1 MPSSSIFYLNWTKRI
16 TPTFPNCKPNL
27 MRTITLSLII
37 LFFQAISVFGQEL
50 EHPDILVTNDN
61 WGKELFQFPIRFAKE
76 IQYTGMEEARF
87 PKGWGDS
94 TSTEFWTYA
103 FAWEIETEKALI
115 EADFEI
121 NLQYYFDGLL
131 GLNFDRKEKVTQTNA
146 NFINKEVSNNISRYA
161 GKIKTFDTR
170 FTQKPMTLH
179 VQALSHFCEK
189 EKQSIVLFKF
199 SPKPFEHAVWKK
211 LDGVKI
217 KDGFCDH

>member
-1 MPSSSIFYLNWTKRI
+1 MK
-16 TPTFPNCKPNL
+16 
-27 MRTITLSLII
+27 TI
-37 LFFQAISVFGQEL
+37 AISITILLFQSFIVFGQEEL
-50 EHPDILVTNDN
+50 EHPDILVTSDN
-61 WGKELFQFPIRFAKE
+61 WGKELFQFPIRFASE
-76 IQYTGMEEARF
+76 IPYTGMEEARF

-94 TSTEFWTYA
+94 THVEFWTYA
-103 FAWEIETEKALI
+103 FAWEIETEAELTEI
-115 EADFEI
+115 DFET

-131 GLNFDRKEKVTQTNA
+131 GLNFDRKEKVTQSNA
-146 NFINKEVSNNISRYA
+146 NFLKKESSESKSWYV

-189 EKQSIVLFKF
+189 EKQSIILFKF
-199 SPKPFEHAVWKK
+199 SPKPFEHGIWKK

>member
-1 MPSSSIFYLNWTKRI
+1 MKTIVISIIVL
-16 TPTFPNCKPNL
+16 L
-27 MRTITLSLII
+27 L
-37 LFFQAISVFGQEL
+37 QASMVFGQEEL

-103 FAWEIETEKALI
+103 FAWEIETEEALA

-131 GLNFDRKEKVTQTNA
+131 GLDFDRKEKVTQTNA
-146 NFINKEVSNNISRYA
+146 NFIKKETSKNKSWYV

-170 FTQKPMTLH
+170 FTKKAMTLH

-189 EKQSIVLFKF
+189 EKQSVILFKF
-199 SPKPFEHAVWKK
+199 SPKPFEHSVWDK

-217 KDGFCDH
+217 KDGFCEH